1 MTLDAGYNLA
11 GLYAD
16 LIKDRPVDK
25 NLYKDSVRWF
35 REQGGSDSEFTVFI
49 DIVHMF
55 VSNYNALRLSD
66 AYMGV
71 PYSEVY

>member
-25 NLYKDSVRWF
+25 NLYKDSVDWF
-35 REQGGSDSEFTVFI
+35 RKQGGSDSDFCVFI

-55 VSNYNALRLSD
+55 VSLRLSD
-66 AYMGV
+66 AYMRV